1 MADEKVLNSESSEV
15 EDMTPDYVAAIK
27 ELKQNSVDK
36 AKYDALRL
44 ENKKLL
50 DAVVN
55 GQTVEAQVQVQK
67 EDIQTLRNKVFNNA
81 NQTNLE
87 YISNVLNLRNRLLE
101 EGFEDPFVPQGTQIS
116 ATQADY
122 DKANKVATV
131 LQEIVG
137 GRAGRANRSTEAAQG
152 TECQNSAQHPSN
164 HFLCPEAGS
173 RAATDRPQ
181 SGRRL
186 RVAEGGAQGNADA
199 SR

>member
-1 MADEKVLNSESSEV
+1 MADEKVLTSESSEV
-15 EDMTPDYVAAIK
+15 EDMTPDYIATIK

-55 GQTVEAQVQVQK
+55 GQSVEAQVQVQK

-101 EGFEDPFVPQGTQIS
+101 EGFEDPFVPQGTQIT

-131 LQEIVG
+131 LQEMVD
-137 GRAGRANRSTEAAQG
+137 EADG
-152 TECQNSAQHPSN
+152 DPNV
-164 HFLCPEAGS
+164 FLNEY
-173 RAATDRPQ
+173 Q
-181 SGRRL
+181 RR
-186 RVAEGGAQGNADA
+186 VKDTNIKKK
-199 SR
+199 

>member
-1 MADEKVLNSESSEV
+1 MADQEIKRNEEQVD
-15 EDMTPDYVAAIK
+15 DMTQDYVAAIK

-55 GQTVEAQVQVQK
+55 GQTVETQVQVQK
-67 EDIQTLRNKVFNNA
+67 EDIQTLRNKVFNNP

-87 YISNVLNLRNRLLE
+87 YITNALNLRNRLLE
-101 EGFEDPFVPQGTQIS
+101 EGYEDPFVPQGSQIS

-131 LQEIVG
+131 LQEMVDESEG
-137 GRAGRANRSTEAAQG
+137 DPNV
-152 TECQNSAQHPSN
+152 
-164 HFLCPEAGS
+164 FLNEY
-173 RAATDRPQ
+173 Q
-181 SGRRL
+181 RR
-186 RVAEGGAQGNADA
+186 VKDTNMKKK
-199 SR
+199 